1 MQRRGRF
8 LASLPILA
16 TFLAPAVVRAT
27 GITGLPI
34 TQTLTVGGLSAPVDV
49 VRDSRGTPHVY
60 AANDEDAAFALGYMH
75 ATDRLFQMD
84 IFRRIGSGTLSEL
97 LGFPDFKIG
106 VPATAP
112 PFPGNIGN
120 VTQDLFFQTLGL
132 RRAAVDSFNAMSA
145 PVQSALQAYA
155 RGVNEVIGLANATGN
170 LPPEY
175 TNLNITHIEPWV
187 PVDSVVFGKLQA
199 FELSFDFDDGPTDDL
214 ASVTGALG
222 PATGQTAFYQ
232 DLNRSEPAE
241 NAFTVPDGNGTPIP
255 LAAAAKPRKTM
266 LASAA
271 TTERSAAALQ
281 SPAHGG
287 QPARAAARRAAMAA
301 RKETVRKARELIAK
315 LLEQPAMRA
324 LRERGVL
331 GSNEW
336 AVDGTVTDT
345 GHPMLANDPHLG
357 LGSPSTFYELHLNT
371 EDRGGNMNV
380 TGIGFA
386 GAPGVVQGHNEHIAW
401 GSTTNPTD
409 VTDWFIEDI
418 SSDANGHLFS
428 HYMGNPEPITEL
440 PLQVKV
446 NVDNGNET
454 TAERQILAFAANLPL
469 SAIKGVV
476 DMTGLLGQFVPA
488 KVLVVGRHGPIF
500 PQTLT
505 PFPFPP
511 NFSGGSA
518 VSIQYT
524 GLFPTRELETFFV
537 WDKAQNLNDFKTG
550 LQFFDFGSQNW
561 SYADTAGNI
570 AYFASGEFPIREDI
584 ASGTLSGNPPWV
596 FRNGTGGNEWKALVG
611 PPPADQ
617 AVPYEIVP
625 TADIPHIENPPAHF
639 FVSANNDPIGNT
651 ADNDP
656 LNEALA
662 GTAPYLSRDYDEF
675 RAARITELIKSE
687 LNLIPT
693 PPGTPAGDGTISFA
707 DMQRMQADVNQLD
720 GRRLAKYFVTAVTN
734 AQGGGAPPELS
745 SLLNSRILD
754 AKARL
759 AAWTYNTPAGF
770 NTLGDPGVPTP
781 QDLIDSVAT
790 TIYNVALG
798 RLVANTFDATLAANS
813 ISFRQGTSAALRG
826 LLRLLDKV
834 PFTGVGASGLN
845 FFDDP
850 SVSLSAANE
859 RDIILVKSLQ
869 QALDL
874 LGGANFT
881 DAYAL
886 SQNVDDYLWG
896 KVHYLIFQ
904 SFLDGALNDTH
915 IPGGGAYDIPPQPS
929 PFPPGFP
936 TDGSRFTVDVANFS
950 LRPTTENDLAFGSG
964 PNRRSVVEMGPTG
977 PVRAKNVIPGGED
990 GVVGHPHYGDQINDW
1005 LADQTHDTLLATADV
1020 VSDAQTRT
1028 NFPNFACTDSG
1039 TGRCVPG
1046 RGSRTTECAA
1056 EFFANAPVDA
1066 NAIQKA
1072 TITIT
1077 DGGAGDL
1084 DATANGSCVVQLMI
1098 CINNN
1103 DPRLTEPGGS
1113 QCQSPDVASYQL
1125 KRPLPGTGR
1134 DEDKTNAAAILA
1146 SLQSFGSSTA
1156 GGPHA
1161 ATLTYTPPVT
1171 AQDSCVDTFVV
1182 IPIHN
1187 GRPTRKFFKSLV
1199 TQSNGGRDADSLRVI
1214 CTP

>member
-1 MQRRGRF
+1 MQRRVRF

-16 TFLAPAVVRAT
+16 VLLVPAVVRAT
-27 GITGLPI
+27 DITGLPI
-34 TQTLTVGGLSAPVDV
+34 TQTLTFAGLSAPADV
-49 VRDSRGTPHVY
+49 VRDSHGIPHVY
-60 AANDEDAAFALGYMH
+60 ASNLNDAALALGYVH

-84 IFRRIGSGTLSEL
+84 IFRRIPSGTVSEL
-97 LGFPDFKIG
+97 LGFPDFQIG
-106 VPATAP
+106 SPVTAP

-120 VTQDLFFQTLGL
+120 VTQDLFFKTLGL
-132 RRAAVDSFNAMSA
+132 RRAAVDSFNALS
-145 PVQSALQAYA
+145 PSVQSALESYA

-175 TNLNITHIEPWV
+175 VSLNISHIEPWV

-199 FELSFDFDDGPTDDL
+199 FQLSFDFDDGLTGDL

-222 PATGQTAFYQ
+222 PATGETAFYQ
-232 DLNRSEPAE
+232 DLARSEPAE

-255 LAAAAKPRKTM
+255 LAANVAPRKTM
-266 LASAA
+266 VASAA
-271 TTERSAAALQ
+271 GTRKRATTLQ
-281 SPAHGG
+281 SPAHGRL
-287 QPARAAARRAAMAA
+287 PASTAARLAAVAT
-301 RKETVRKARELIAK
+301 RKEAVRKANEFIAK

-324 LRERGVL
+324 IRERGVL

-336 AVDGTVTDT
+336 AVDGTVTNS
-345 GHPMLANDPHLG
+345 GHPILANDPHLG
-357 LGSPSTFYELHLNT
+357 LGSPATFYELHINT
-371 EDRGGNMNV
+371 KDRGGDTNV

-386 GAPGVVQGHNEHIAW
+386 GAPGVVQGHNEDIAW

-409 VTDWFIEDI
+409 VTDWYLEDI
-418 SSDANGHLFS
+418 SSDANGNLFS
-428 HYMGNPEPITEL
+428 HYLGNPEPITQL

-454 TAERQILAFAANLPL
+454 ASERQVLSFAAGIPIANV
-469 SAIKGVV
+469 KGVIDV
-476 DMTGLLGQFVPA
+476 TGLLAQFVPP

-500 PQTLT
+500 PQTLS

-511 NFSGGSA
+511 NHTGGAA
-518 VSIQYT
+518 VSIQFT
-524 GLFPTRELETFFV
+524 GLFPTRELETFFI
-537 WDKAQNLNDFKTG
+537 WDKATNLTEFKTG
-550 LQFFDFGSQNW
+550 LQAFDFGSQNW
-561 SYADTAGNI
+561 SYEDTAGNI
-570 AYFASGEFPIREDI
+570 AYFASGEFPVREDI
-584 ASGTLSGNPPWV
+584 AAGAISGNPPWV

-759 AAWTYNTPAGF
+759 SAWTYNTPAGF
-770 NTLGDPGVPTP
+770 NTTGDPGVPTA

-798 RLVANTFDATLAANS
+798 RLVANTFDATLATNG
-813 ISFRQGTSAALRG
+813 IGFRQGTSSALRG

-869 QALDL
+869 QGLDL
-874 LGGANFT
+874 LGGGNFT

-904 SFLDGALNDTH
+904 SFLDGALNNTH
-915 IPGGGAYDIPPQPS
+915 IPGGGAYSIPPQPS
-929 PFPPGFP
+929 PFPPGYP

-977 PVRAKNVIPGGED
+977 PVQAKNVIPGGED

-1005 LADQTHDTLLATADV
+1005 LSNQTHDTLLATADV

-1028 NFPNFACTDSG
+1028 NFPNFRCTDSG
-1039 TGRCVPG
+1039 VGRCVPG
-1046 RGSRTTECAA
+1046 KGNRTTECAA
-1056 EFFANAPVDA
+1056 EFFVNNAPVDEL
-1066 NAIQKA
+1066 AIRMA
-1072 TITIT
+1072 TITVT

-1084 DATANGSCVVQLMI
+1084 DATANGSCVVQLMV

-1103 DPRLTEPGGS
+1103 DPRLTDAGGA
-1113 QCQSPDVASYQL
+1113 QCQSPNVASYQL
-1125 KRPLPGTGR
+1125 KRPLPDVGR
-1134 DEDKTNAAAILA
+1134 DEDKANGAAILA
-1146 SLQSFGSSTA
+1146 TLGSLGPSSA
-1156 GGPHA
+1156 SGPHA
-1161 ATLTYTPPVT
+1161 ATLTFTPAVT

-1187 GRPTRKFFKSLV
+1187 GRPTKKFFKS
-1199 TQSNGGRDADSLRVI
+1199 
-1214 CTP
+1214 